1 VGSKFLDGEGYAVNM
16 SNQIETTITVQLENR
31 DRKSVALRIFLVVP
45 MAIFISAFTAWSG
58 STEASTFLSGLLF
71 LPVVLALV
79 FRGIYPSYILD
90 FNRSLLALSTRVSA
104 YIFLLNDNYPSIEE
118 SADVKITFPDVE
130 GGAKLERYLPLA
142 KWFLAIPLYLVG
154 FVYVIYGLAVLV
166 FAWFTILFTG
176 RMPADSAEVLLGV
189 TQYWNRVY
197 GYAFLLVTD
206 EYPSFSL

>member
-1 VGSKFLDGEGYAVNM
+1 M
-16 SNQIETTITVQLENR
+16 SNQIETAITVQLENR
-31 DRKSVALRIFLVVP
+31 DRKSVLLRIFLVVP

-71 LPVVLALV
+71 LPVLLALV

-90 FNRSLLALSTRVSA
+90 FNRSLLALSTRVTA
-104 YIFLLNDNYPSIEE
+104 YILLLNDKYPSIEE

-130 GGAKLERYLPLA
+130 GGAKLNRYMPLV
-142 KWFLAIPLYLVG
+142 KWLLAVPLYLVG
-154 FVYVIYGLAVLV
+154 LVYTIYGIAVLI
-166 FAWFTILFTG
+166 FTWFTILFTG
-176 RMPADSAEVLLGV
+176 KMPAFSADVLLGV
-189 TQYWNRVY
+189 TKYWNRVY

>member
-1 VGSKFLDGEGYAVNM
+1 M
-16 SNQIETTITVQLENR
+16 SNQIETTITVQLDNR
-31 DRKSVALRIFLVVP
+31 DRKSVLLRIFLVVP

-71 LPVVLALV
+71 LPVLLALV

-90 FNRSLLALSTRVSA
+90 FNRSLLALSTLVTA
-104 YIFLLNDNYPSIEE
+104 YILLLNDKYPSIEE
-118 SADVKITFPDVE
+118 SADVKITLPDVE
-130 GGAKLERYLPLA
+130 GGAKLNRYMPLV
-142 KWFLAIPLYLVG
+142 KWLLAVPLYLVG
-154 FVYVIYGLAVLV
+154 LVYTIYGIAVLI
-166 FAWFTILFTG
+166 FTWFTILFTG
-176 RMPADSAEVLLGV
+176 KMPAFSADVLLGV

>member
-1 VGSKFLDGEGYAVNM
+1 M
-16 SNQIETTITVQLENR
+16 SNQIETVVTVQLDNR

-71 LPVVLALV
+71 LPVLLALV

-90 FNRSLLALSTRVSA
+90 FNRSLLALSTRVTA
-104 YIFLLNDNYPSIEE
+104 YILLLNDKYPSIEE

-130 GGAKLERYLPLA
+130 GGAKLNRYMPLV
-142 KWFLAIPLYLVG
+142 KWLLAVPLYLVG
-154 FVYVIYGLAVLV
+154 LVYTIYGIAVLI
-166 FAWFTILFTG
+166 FTWFTILFTG
-176 RMPADSAEVLLGV
+176 KMPAFSADVLLGV

>member
-1 VGSKFLDGEGYAVNM
+1 M
-16 SNQIETTITVQLENR
+16 SNQIETVITVQLDNR
-31 DRKSVALRIFLVVP
+31 DRMSVALRIFLVVP
-45 MAIFISAFTAWSG
+45 IAIFVSAFTAWSG
-58 STEASTFLSGLLF
+58 SSESSAFLSGLLF
-71 LPVVLALV
+71 LPVLLALV

-90 FNRSLLALSTRVSA
+90 FNKSLLALSTRLSA

-118 SADVKITFPDVE
+118 SDDVKISFPDVE
-130 GGAKLERYLPLA
+130 GGAKLNRYLPLV
-142 KWFLAIPLYLVG
+142 KWLLALPLYLVG

-166 FAWFTILFTG
+166 FTWFTILFTG
-176 RMPADSAEVLLGV
+176 KMPAFSADVLLGV

>member
-1 VGSKFLDGEGYAVNM
+1 M
-16 SNQIETTITVQLENR
+16 SNQIETTITVQLDNR
-31 DRKSVALRIFLVVP
+31 DRKSVLLRIFLVVP

-71 LPVVLALV
+71 LPVLLALV

-90 FNRSLLALSTRVSA
+90 FNRSLLALSTRVTA
-104 YIFLLNDNYPSIEE
+104 YILLLNDKYPSIEE

-130 GGAKLERYLPLA
+130 GGAKLNRYMPLV
-142 KWFLAIPLYLVG
+142 KWLLAVPLYLVG
-154 FVYVIYGLAVLV
+154 LVYTIYGIAVLI
-166 FAWFTILFTG
+166 FTWFTILFTG
-176 RMPADSAEVLLGV
+176 KMPAFSADVLLGV

>member
-1 VGSKFLDGEGYAVNM
+1 M
-16 SNQIETTITVQLENR
+16 SNQIETVISVQLENR

-45 MAIFISAFTAWSG
+45 IAIFVSAFTAWSG
-58 STEASTFLSGLLF
+58 SSQASTFLSGLLF
-71 LPVVLALV
+71 LPIVLALV
-79 FRGIYPSYILD
+79 FRGIYPSYALA
-90 FNRSLLALSTRVSA
+90 FNQALLALSTRVSA

-118 SADVKITFPDVE
+118 SSDVKITFPDVD
-130 GGAKLERYLPLA
+130 GGAKLNRYLPLV
-142 KWFLAIPLYLVG
+142 KWFLALPLYLVG
-154 FVYVIYGLAVLV
+154 LVYVIYGLAVLI

-176 RMPADSAEVLLGV
+176 KMPAASGDVLLGV

>member
-1 VGSKFLDGEGYAVNM
+1 M
-16 SNQIETTITVQLENR
+16 SNQIETVVTVQLDGR

-71 LPVVLALV
+71 VPVLLALV

-90 FNRSLLALSTRVSA
+90 FNRSLLALSTRVTA
-104 YIFLLNDNYPSIEE
+104 YVLLLNDKYPSIEE
-118 SADVKITFPDVE
+118 SEDVKITFPDVE
-130 GGAKLERYLPLA
+130 GGAKLNRYLPLV
-142 KWFLAIPLYLVG
+142 KWLLALPLYIVG
-154 FVYVIYGLAVLV
+154 FVYTIYGVAVLI
-166 FAWFTILFTG
+166 FTWFTILFTG
-176 RMPADSAEVLLGV
+176 KMPAFSADVLLGV
-189 TQYWNRVY
+189 TKYWNRVY

>member
-1 VGSKFLDGEGYAVNM
+1 M
-16 SNQIETTITVQLENR
+16 SNQIETEITIQLDNR

-71 LPVVLALV
+71 VPVVLAIV
-79 FRGIYPSYILD
+79 FRGIYPSYVLT
-90 FNRSLLALSTRVSA
+90 FNRSLLALSTRVTA
-104 YIFLLNDNYPSIEE
+104 YILLLNDNYPSIEE
-118 SADVKITFPDVE
+118 SADVKVTFPEID
-130 GGAKLERYLPLA
+130 GGAKLNRYLPLV

-154 FVYVIYGLAVLV
+154 VVYTIYGIAVLI
-166 FAWFTILFTG
+166 FTWLAILATG
-176 RMPADSAEVLLGV
+176 KMPANSGQVLLGV
-189 TQYWNRVY
+189 TKFWNRVY

>member
-1 VGSKFLDGEGYAVNM
+1 M
-16 SNQIETTITVQLENR
+16 SNQIETEITIQLDNR

-71 LPVVLALV
+71 VPVVLALV
-79 FRGIYPSYILD
+79 FRGIYPSYVLT
-90 FNRSLLALSTRVSA
+90 FNRSLLALSTRVTA
-104 YIFLLNDNYPSIEE
+104 YILLLNDNYPSIEE
-118 SADVKITFPDVE
+118 SADVKVTFPEID
-130 GGAKLERYLPLA
+130 GGAKLNRYLPLV

-154 FVYVIYGLAVLV
+154 VVYTIYGIAVLIFTW
-166 FAWFTILFTG
+166 FAILATG
-176 RMPADSAEVLLGV
+176 KMPANSGQVLLGV
-189 TQYWNRVY
+189 TKFWNRIY